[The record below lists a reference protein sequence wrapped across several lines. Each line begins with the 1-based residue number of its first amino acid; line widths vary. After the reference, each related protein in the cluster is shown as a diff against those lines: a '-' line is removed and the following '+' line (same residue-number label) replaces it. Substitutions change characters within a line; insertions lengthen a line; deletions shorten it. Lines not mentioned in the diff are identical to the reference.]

1 MARQT
6 SQDQKKEVRR
16 MAKRVLVIGAGEAGE
31 MVVREMLNHPEA
43 GLIPVGLIDD
53 DPKKKG
59 RYILGVKVF
68 GDREEIPRI
77 VKEHKIDEVLISI
90 PSAKGK
96 TIRELITHCKNA
108 RVGFK
113 IVPGL
118 LEIIRGDVKIHHIRE
133 IHPEDLLGRQTVEV
147 NLDEIKGFISGKRIL
162 ITGAGGSIGGEL
174 CRAISGLSPELL
186 VLLDHEED
194 NIYHLELALGKDVPF
209 SSIICDIR
217 EGDKILR
224 IFKEYRPQILFHA
237 AAYKHVPLME
247 ENPDEAV
254 KNNIFGTENLLI
266 AADKSGCERFIMIST
281 DKAVNPTSVLGATKR
296 VAELLTQIF
305 SQKSKSTKFITV
317 RFGNVIGSRGS
328 VVPLFKKQI
337 EAGGPLTVTHPEVVR
352 YFMTIRE
359 ASQLVLQASVLGN
372 GGEVFVLDMGE
383 EVKILEL
390 AQDMITLSGLIPDVD
405 IKIEFIGLR
414 PGEKLHE
421 ELLTAQEGVRMT
433 RHEKIFIAKAD
444 EVDPERFYKCLRE
457 LKKLTKEMDRDG
469 MIGKLKEILPEYRPQ

>member
-1 MARQT
+1 
-6 SQDQKKEVRR
+6 
-16 MAKRVLVIGAGEAGE
+16 
-31 MVVREMLNHPEA
+31 
-43 GLIPVGLIDD
+43 
-53 DPKKKG
+53 
-59 RYILGVKVF
+59 
-68 GDREEIPRI
+68 
-77 VKEHKIDEVLISI
+77 
-90 PSAKGK
+90 
-96 TIRELITHCKNA
+96 
-108 RVGFK
+108 
-113 IVPGL
+113 
-118 LEIIRGDVKIHHIRE
+118 
-133 IHPEDLLGRQTVEV
+133 
-147 NLDEIKGFISGKRIL
+147 
-162 ITGAGGSIGGEL
+162 
-174 CRAISGLSPELL
+174 
-186 VLLDHEED
+186 
-194 NIYHLELALGKDVPF
+194 
-209 SSIICDIR
+209 
-217 EGDKILR
+217 
-224 IFKEYRPQILFHA
+224 
-237 AAYKHVPLME
+237 ME

-266 AADKSGCERFIMIST
+266 AADKSGCERFVMIST

-359 ASQLVLQASVLGN
+359 ASQLVLQASVLGD

-444 EVDPERFYKCLRE
+444 EVDPERFYRCLRE